1 MRNKNIRLLIILLV
15 LCAVWGVAFWVWAF
29 ATA

>member
-15 LCAVWGVAFWVWAF
+15 LSAIWGVIYWVWAF
-29 ATA
+29 SNA